1 MRVEQYA
8 PGTPCWIDLGAPD
21 VDAAAAFYSAL
32 FGWEVPPGMPE
43 AGGYRVAMKADAAVA
58 GLGPQ
63 QSPGPPYWTS
73 YVAVDS
79 ADDAAAKIEANGG
92 TVLVPPMDVLDVGRM
107 AVFFDNVGAA
117 ISVWQPG
124 QHIGA
129 GLVDEPDTWSWNEL
143 MTTDV
148 DASKTFYNAVFGWD
162 AVTHEG
168 GMMAYTEF
176 QLAGRSIA
184 GMMKKPPMIPAEVP
198 PNWGVYFSVE
208 DADATI
214 DKIKEL
220 GGSLVMGPMDMEPG
234 RLAVVRDPGGATF
247 NIIKLKAERGG

>member
-1 MRVEQYA
+1 
-8 PGTPCWIDLGAPD
+8 
-21 VDAAAAFYSAL
+21 
-32 FGWEVPPGMPE
+32 
-43 AGGYRVAMKADAAVA
+43 
-58 GLGPQ
+58 
-63 QSPGPPYWTS
+63 
-73 YVAVDS
+73 
-79 ADDAAAKIEANGG
+79 
-92 TVLVPPMDVLDVGRM
+92 
-107 AVFFDNVGAA
+107 VGAA

-234 RLAVVRDPGGATF
+234 RLAVVRDPAGATF